1 MTLKTNKN
9 VTLAAKNS
17 RTPSLWPR
25 VYVSIKQ
32 ISGATG
38 ISIEKLK
45 SAKNAG
51 CPGFLPGGRIDLQL
65 YLRWSEAQPAVP
77 GQPLLNLDQERARK
91 LSLESEALE
100 DEKKI
105 RNKSMVNLGEV
116 DRLIWE
122 NILLPLKVQLEAMPD
137 SLGPMANPTDPAAG
151 KKTLREWW
159 EKTKS
164 FLRSADNKK

>member
-1 MTLKTNKN
+1 
-9 VTLAAKNS
+9 
-17 RTPSLWPR
+17 
-25 VYVSIKQ
+25 
-32 ISGATG
+32 
-38 ISIEKLK
+38 
-45 SAKNAG
+45 
-51 CPGFLPGGRIDLQL
+51 
-65 YLRWSEAQPAVP
+65 
-77 GQPLLNLDQERARK
+77 
-91 LSLESEALE
+91 
-100 DEKKI
+100 
-105 RNKSMVNLGEV
+105 MVNLGEV